1 MSRCGLLLVL
11 LLGLGGCERGARLDV
26 ELMVSGAIQGRHV
39 LAQPTAVELIDA
51 RGDLFRLPVAR
62 PVPLDLVAVSAA
74 PVRLALRGRLRPGH
88 YVGLRLVFDDTVWL
102 TEPGGART
110 PLTVDHSAGFAE
122 LALDLDT
129 GDALS
134 LSAMLDLNAS
144 LVRLG
149 PFPDI
154 HRFLPSLRLVA
165 ERDSNQSASRD
176 MEGDIATL
184 PRFVLR

>member
-1 MSRCGLLLVL
+1 MSRCALLLVL
-11 LLGLGGCERGARLDV
+11 LLGLAGCQRGARLEV
-26 ELMVSGAIQGRHV
+26 ELMVSGAIQGRQV

-51 RGDLFRLPVAR
+51 RGRLFRLPVAR
-62 PVPLDLVAVSAA
+62 PLPLDLVTVSTV
-74 PVRLALRGRLRPGH
+74 PVRLALRGQLRPGH

-134 LSAMLDLNAS
+134 LIAMLDLDAS

-154 HRFLPSLRLVA
+154 HRFRPSLRRVA
-165 ERDSNQSASRD
+165 APDGDPTATAATAIAAVPDS
-176 MEGDIATL
+176 
-184 PRFVLR
+184 VLR